1 MPSPADTSLII
12 ELSDPSFEADT
23 DIHAVIE
30 CLEDAL
36 RTIAESPPIVVPLE
50 TRPYTYIVENITAD
64 FIDRLKIE
72 VSVGLHRVINTY
84 DDLQLA
90 VQALDIFLRDVTPS
104 SLRYH
109 LINRLRVF
117 RRAHTA
123 HLGRGVGQ
131 ERWLR
136 VGASEKYAA
145 R

>member
-104 SLRYH
+104 SLDII
-109 LINRLRVF
+109 LLTGCEFSGV
-117 RRAHTA
+117 HTLLTLA
-123 HLGRGVGQ
+123 VG
-131 ERWLR
+131 
-136 VGASEKYAA
+136 
-145 R
+145 